1 MRARRRLADRRIFFP
16 WEGRRGP
23 ARWLRQ
29 GPLRVVLGLVA
40 AVVLFGAIGVG
51 ERRQAGVRQTRARLL
66 AAYRAVD
73 TYLADHDGACPPD
86 LGAVARH
93 VRLGGVPRDA
103 WGRPLRLT
111 CPSRRD
117 DARYELMSDGPDGL
131 PGGLDRIE

>member
-1 MRARRRLADRRIFFP
+1 VRARRRVADRRIFFP

-29 GPLRVVLGLVA
+29 GPLRVVLGLVTLGV
-40 AVVLFGAIGVG
+40 AVGAIGAA
-51 ERRQAGVRQTRARLL
+51 ERREAGVRQTRARLL

-73 TYLADHDGACPPD
+73 TYLADHGGDCPPD
-86 LGAVARH
+86 LSAVAPYARFD
-93 VRLGGVPRDA
+93 GVWRDA

-111 CPSRRD
+111 CPSRRE

-131 PGGLDRIE
+131 PGGIDRIE

>member
-29 GPLRVVLGLVA
+29 GPLRFVIGLIA
-40 AVVLFGAIGVG
+40 AVVVFGAIGVG

-73 TYLADHDGACPPD
+73 TYLADHEGTCPPD
-86 LGAVARH
+86 LVAVALH
-93 VRLGGVPRDA
+93 ARLGGVPRDA

-117 DARYELMSDGPDGL
+117 DARYDLTSDGPDGL